1 MIAENKAAGVYM
13 ERFVDRGLEIRTLE
27 KEYAKKEASLVIV
40 YGRRRVGKTA
50 LLSEFIKGK
59 NGMYFLATQEAEAI
73 NRNAFREKTAEF
85 TGNEFL
91 AEASVDRWETIFKAF
106 ASRAW
111 DEKPVLIIDE
121 FQYLGKA
128 NPAFPSVF
136 QKIWDEILMK
146 CSIMVVLC
154 GSLVSM
160 MVSQTLSYNSPLYGR
175 RTAQIRL
182 GQIPFRYYGD
192 FFDGLSRK
200 EQIERYAVTGGV
212 PKYIRSFAGCEDIF
226 TGITE
231 NILDRT
237 GYLYEEPHFLLQQEV
252 AEVGSYFSI
261 LRAIAFG
268 RTKLSDIASF
278 METKATDLT
287 RNLKTLIELDLVQ
300 REVPVT
306 EENPEK
312 SKKGLYRIKDYYI
325 RFWFTMIYP
334 NQGDI
339 EQGNITF
346 VIDKIKKSFVRS
358 HAAFVYEDVCREELA
373 TREDI
378 PCHFSKIGRYWDKNT
393 EIDIVALNE
402 EESVILFGEC
412 KYWSGCVDVDTFYQ
426 LQEKA
431 RQVPWHK
438 DKRREI
444 YCLFSMGGF
453 SPRLREL
460 AEGRED
466 LILSE

>member
-1 MIAENKAAGVYM
+1 MAQ
-13 ERFVDRGLEIRTLE
+13 FVDRELEIATLE

-40 YGRRRVGKTA
+40 YGRRRVGKTT
-50 LLSEFIKGK
+50 LLSEFMKDK
-59 NGMYFLATQEAEAI
+59 KAMYFLATQESEAL
-73 NRNAFREKTAEF
+73 NRSAFQEKAASF
-85 TGNEFL
+85 TGNPVL
-91 AEASVDRWETIFKAF
+91 AETSFDKWDSIFRLIVSEQWE
-106 ASRAW
+106 
-111 DEKPVLIIDE
+111 EKPLLIIDE
-121 FQYLGKA
+121 FQYLGKT

-136 QKIWDEILMK
+136 QRIWDEILIK
-146 CSIMVVLC
+146 TPVMVILC
-154 GSLVSM
+154 GSLISM

-182 GQIPFRYYGD
+182 KQIPFRYYREFCGD
-192 FFDGLSRK
+192 LSRR

-212 PKYIRSFAGCEDIF
+212 PKYIESFTGCEDIF
-226 TGITE
+226 TGIE
-231 NILDRT
+231 KNILDRT

-268 RTKLSDIASF
+268 RTKLAEIACF

-312 SKKGLYRIKDYYI
+312 SKKGLYRITDYYI

-339 EQGNITF
+339 EQGNVTY
-346 VIDKIKKSFVRS
+346 VMDKIRKRFVTG
-358 HAAFVYEDVCREELA
+358 HAAFIYEDVCRAELSEKA
-373 TREDI
+373 EL

-393 EIDIVALNE
+393 EIDVVALAE
-402 EESVILFGEC
+402 EEKTILFGEC
-412 KYWSGCVDVDTFYQ
+412 KYLSETADVDILYQ

-431 RQVPWHK
+431 KRVAWHR
-438 DKRREI
+438 DDRREL
-444 YCLFSMGGF
+444 YCIFSIGGF
-453 SPRLREL
+453 SRQLKEL
-460 AEGRED
+460 AAARDDIFLYE
-466 LILSE
+466 

>member
-1 MIAENKAAGVYM
+1 M
-13 ERFVDRGLEIRTLE
+13 EQFVDRELEIRTLE
-27 KEYAKKEASLVIV
+27 KEYAKKESSLVVV
-40 YGRRRVGKTA
+40 YGRRRVGKTT

-59 NGMYFLATQEAEAI
+59 KALYFLATQEAEAL
-73 NRNAFREKTAEF
+73 NRSAFREKAAAF
-85 TGNEFL
+85 TGNDLL
-91 AEASVDRWETIFKAF
+91 AEISVDKWDTIFKAIV
-106 ASRAW
+106 SRNW
-111 DEKPVLIIDE
+111 EEKPVLIIDE

-136 QKIWDEILMK
+136 QRVWDELLMQ
-146 CSIMVVLC
+146 SGVMVILC
-154 GSLVSM
+154 GSLISM
-160 MVSQTLSYNSPLYGR
+160 MVTQTLSYNSPLYGR

-182 GQIPFRYYGD
+182 KQIPFRYYRE
-192 FFDGLSRK
+192 FCPGLSRK

-212 PKYIRSFAGCEDIF
+212 PKYIESFSDCTDIFAGIE
-226 TGITE
+226 E
-231 NILDRT
+231 NILNRT

-252 AEVGSYFSI
+252 TEVGGYFSV

-268 RTKLSDIASF
+268 RSKLSEIASF

-287 RNLKTLIELDLVQ
+287 RTLKTLIELDLVR

-312 SKKGLYRIKDYYI
+312 SKKGLYRITDYYI

-339 EQGNITF
+339 EQGNTAY
-346 VIDKIKKSFVRS
+346 VLEKIKKSLVRS
-358 HAAFVYEDVCREELA
+358 HTAFVYEDICREELA
-373 TREDI
+373 ARKDLT
-378 PCHFSKIGRYWDKNT
+378 CHFPKIGRYWDKNT
-393 EIDIVALNE
+393 EIDIVAVND

-412 KYWSGCVDVDTFYQ
+412 KYWSDRVDVDVFYQ

-431 RQVPWHK
+431 GRVPWHK
-438 DKRREI
+438 GSRKEL
-444 YCLFSMGGF
+444 YCIFSMSGF
-453 SPRLREL
+453 SPRLLEL
-460 AEGRED
+460 AADRDD

>member
-1 MIAENKAAGVYM
+1 M
-13 ERFVDRGLEIRTLE
+13 EQFVDRELEIRTLE
-27 KEYAKKEASLVIV
+27 KEYAKKESALVVV
-40 YGRRRVGKTA
+40 YGRRRVGKTT

-59 NGMYFLATQEAEAI
+59 KALYFLATQEAEAL
-73 NRNAFREKTAEF
+73 NRSAFREKAAAF
-85 TGNEFL
+85 TGNDLL
-91 AEASVDRWETIFKAF
+91 AEISVDKWDTIFKAIV
-106 ASRAW
+106 SRNW
-111 DEKPVLIIDE
+111 EEKPVLIIDE

-136 QKIWDEILMK
+136 QRVWDELLMQ
-146 CSIMVVLC
+146 SGVMVILC
-154 GSLVSM
+154 GSLISM
-160 MVSQTLSYNSPLYGR
+160 MVSQTLAYNSPLYGR

-182 GQIPFRYYGD
+182 KQIPFRYYRE
-192 FFDGLSRK
+192 FCPGLSRK

-212 PKYIRSFAGCEDIF
+212 PKYIESFSDCTDIFAGIE
-226 TGITE
+226 E
-231 NILDRT
+231 KILNRT

-252 AEVGSYFSI
+252 TEVGGYFSV

-268 RTKLSDIASF
+268 RSKLSEIASF

-287 RNLKTLIELDLVQ
+287 RTLKTLIELDLVR

-312 SKKGLYRIKDYYI
+312 SKKGLYRITDYYI

-339 EQGNITF
+339 EQGNTAY
-346 VIDKIKKSFVRS
+346 VLEKIKKSLVRS
-358 HAAFVYEDVCREELA
+358 HTAFVYEDICREELA
-373 TREDI
+373 ARKDL
-378 PCHFSKIGRYWDKNT
+378 PCHFPKIGRYWDKNT
-393 EIDIVALNE
+393 EIDIVAVND

-412 KYWSGCVDVDTFYQ
+412 KYWSGCVDVDVFYQ

-431 RQVPWHK
+431 GRVPWHK
-438 DKRREI
+438 GSRKEL
-444 YCLFSMGGF
+444 YCIFSMSGF
-453 SPRLREL
+453 SPRLLEL
-460 AEGRED
+460 AADRDD

>member
-1 MIAENKAAGVYM
+1 M
-13 ERFVDRGLEIRTLE
+13 EQFVDRELEIRTLE
-27 KEYAKKEASLVIV
+27 KEYAKKESALVVV
-40 YGRRRVGKTA
+40 YGRRRVGKTT

-59 NGMYFLATQEAEAI
+59 KALYFLATQEAEAL
-73 NRNAFREKTAEF
+73 NRSAFREKAAVF
-85 TGNEFL
+85 TGNDLL
-91 AEASVDRWETIFKAF
+91 AEISVDKWDTIFKAIV
-106 ASRAW
+106 SRNW
-111 DEKPVLIIDE
+111 EEKPVLIIDE

-136 QKIWDEILMK
+136 QRIWDELLMQ
-146 CSIMVVLC
+146 SGVMVILC
-154 GSLVSM
+154 GSLISM

-182 GQIPFRYYGD
+182 KQIPFRYYRE
-192 FFDGLSRK
+192 FCPGLSRK

-212 PKYIRSFAGCEDIF
+212 PKYIESFSDCTDIFAGIE
-226 TGITE
+226 E
-231 NILDRT
+231 NILNRT

-252 AEVGSYFSI
+252 TEVGSYFSV

-268 RTKLSDIASF
+268 RSKLSEIASF

-287 RNLKTLIELDLVQ
+287 RTLKTLIELDLVR

-312 SKKGLYRIKDYYI
+312 SKKGLYRITDYYI

-339 EQGNITF
+339 EQGNTAY
-346 VIDKIKKSFVRS
+346 VLEKIKKSLVRS
-358 HAAFVYEDVCREELA
+358 HTAFVYEDICREELA
-373 TREDI
+373 ARKDL
-378 PCHFSKIGRYWDKNT
+378 PCHFPKIGRYWDKNT
-393 EIDIVALNE
+393 EIDIVAVND

-412 KYWSGCVDVDTFYQ
+412 KYWSDRVDVDVFYR

-431 RQVPWHK
+431 GQVPWHK
-438 DKRREI
+438 GSRKEL
-444 YCLFSMGGF
+444 YCIFSMSGF
-453 SPRLREL
+453 SPRLLEL
-460 AEGRED
+460 ARDRDD

>member
-1 MIAENKAAGVYM
+1 M
-13 ERFVDRGLEIRTLE
+13 EQFVDRELEIRTLE
-27 KEYAKKEASLVIV
+27 KEYTKKDSSLVIV
-40 YGRRRVGKTA
+40 YGRRRVGKTT
-50 LLSEFIKGK
+50 LLSEFMK
-59 NGMYFLATQEAEAI
+59 NKRALYFLATQEAETI
-73 NRNAFREKTAEF
+73 NRNSFREKAAAFIGSEL
-85 TGNEFL
+85 L
-91 AEASVDRWETIFKAF
+91 AETSTDKWDTVFKAIV
-106 ASRAW
+106 SCAW

-136 QKIWDEILMK
+136 QRIWDEILMK
-146 CSIMVVLC
+146 SSVMVILC
-154 GSLVSM
+154 GSLISM

-182 GQIPFRYYGD
+182 KQIPFRYYKE
-192 FFDGLSRK
+192 FCPGLSRR

-212 PKYIRSFAGCEDIF
+212 PKYIESFSDCTDIFAGIE
-226 TGITE
+226 E
-231 NILDRT
+231 NILNRT

-252 AEVGSYFSI
+252 AEVGGYFSV

-268 RTKLSDIASF
+268 RTKLSEIASF

-287 RNLKTLIELDLVQ
+287 RPLKTLIELDLVK

-312 SKKGLYRIKDYYI
+312 SKKGLYRIMDYYI

-339 EQGNITF
+339 EQGNITY
-346 VIDKIKKSFVRS
+346 VMDKIEKSFVRS

-373 TREDI
+373 VREDL

-393 EIDIVALNE
+393 EIDIAALNE
-402 EESVILFGEC
+402 EEDTILFGEC
-412 KYWSGCVDVDTFYQ
+412 KYWSGPVDVDVFYQ

-431 RQVPWHK
+431 KRVSWHK
-438 DKRREI
+438 DSRKEL
-444 YCLFSMGGF
+444 YGVFSMNGF
-453 SPRLREL
+453 SPRLQEL
-460 AEGRED
+460 AESRDD

>member
-1 MIAENKAAGVYM
+1 M
-13 ERFVDRGLEIRTLE
+13 EQFVDRELEIRTLE
-27 KEYAKKEASLVIV
+27 KEYAKKESALVVV
-40 YGRRRVGKTA
+40 YGRRRVGKTT

-59 NGMYFLATQEAEAI
+59 KALYFLATQEAEAL
-73 NRNAFREKTAEF
+73 NRSAFREKAAAF
-85 TGNEFL
+85 TGNDLL
-91 AEASVDRWETIFKAF
+91 AEISVDKWDTIFKAIV
-106 ASRAW
+106 SRNW
-111 DEKPVLIIDE
+111 EEKPVLIIDE

-136 QKIWDEILMK
+136 QRVWDELLMQ
-146 CSIMVVLC
+146 SGVMVILC
-154 GSLVSM
+154 GSLISM

-182 GQIPFRYYGD
+182 KQIPFRYYRE
-192 FFDGLSRK
+192 FCPGLSRK

-212 PKYIRSFAGCEDIF
+212 PKYIESFSDCTDIFAGIE
-226 TGITE
+226 E
-231 NILDRT
+231 KILNRT

-252 AEVGSYFSI
+252 TEVGGYFSV

-268 RTKLSDIASF
+268 RSKLSEIASF

-287 RNLKTLIELDLVQ
+287 RTLKTLIELDLVR

-312 SKKGLYRIKDYYI
+312 SKKGLYRITDYYI

-339 EQGNITF
+339 EQGNTAY
-346 VIDKIKKSFVRS
+346 VLEKIKKSLVRS
-358 HAAFVYEDVCREELA
+358 HTAFVYEDICREELA
-373 TREDI
+373 ARKDL
-378 PCHFSKIGRYWDKNT
+378 PCHFPKIGRYWDKNT
-393 EIDIVALNE
+393 EIDIVAVND

-412 KYWSGCVDVDTFYQ
+412 RYWSGCVDVDVFYQ

-431 RQVPWHK
+431 GRVPWHK
-438 DKRREI
+438 GSRKEL
-444 YCLFSMGGF
+444 YCIFSMSGF
-453 SPRLREL
+453 SPRLLEL
-460 AEGRED
+460 AADRND